1 MTQYYPEFAYDSG
14 VYYFHDADGFIVT
27 TDSKTKKIVCM
38 ELRDK
43 IDGQTFTTKKGIG
56 IGSSFA
62 DVQRKYGANYRKK
75 NTEIYG
81 DMVEF
86 QDSNT
91 NQKIGFGMD
100 YKNGRVTVVVLYDY
114 EKYKFPY

>member
-1 MTQYYPEFAYDSG
+1 MDESQMTQYYPEFAYDSG

-62 DVQRKYGANYRKK
+62 DVQRK
-75 NTEIYG
+75 
-81 DMVEF
+81 
-86 QDSNT
+86 
-91 NQKIGFGMD
+91 
-100 YKNGRVTVVVLYDY
+100 
-114 EKYKFPY
+114 